1 MKMAAHAFT
10 SLSMTKALPHYE
22 WHACDP
28 RVSKPYAKDGTYFTS
43 VTSKRVWS
51 SWATSG
57 TKLVSSA
64 TARALAATAIF
75 WCPCGKRTQNN
86 EWEMWLVFIT
96 CGSTWVHDIKKLNE
110 FSPICLHIGSP
121 QNEPFLPWKDF
132 HETFSYRITTIFNRI
147 LPTLTDKTKQIGK
160 GRWLKTIAKTIW
172 ELKGKR
178 SKKNLCRV

>member
-86 EWEMWLVFIT
+86 EWEMWLVFIS
-96 CGSTWVHDIKKLNE
+96 CGSIRVHDIKNQTNFHPSACTSDRPKMNFFYLEKIFMKLSTLFSTE
-110 FSPICLHIGSP
+110 FSL
-121 QNEPFLPWKDF
+121 LW
-132 HETFSYRITTIFNRI
+132 
-147 LPTLTDKTKQIGK
+147 QIKLKKLAKK
-160 GRWLKTIAKTIW
+160 GDLNSCENDLRV
-172 ELKGKR
+172 KR
-178 SKKNLCRV
+178 